1 MSPASSPP
9 SIPHD
14 RAPDPRDMATVAVIG
29 SGAVG
34 SYYGA
39 RLAQAGHDVRFLLRR
54 DYDAVAERGLRVES
68 HHGDFVI
75 ERPSIARDP
84 ADIGPVD
91 WVLCGLKATSLDDA
105 PALIRPCLGP
115 DTRVLAIMNG
125 LGIEE
130 ALAASLG
137 TERIF
142 GGLAFTCL
150 NRGEPGTVHHYEYGQ
165 IVIAHLHDDPAE
177 LNRALDLWRGATV
190 DVSSAPSLLRA
201 RWEKLCWNVPFN
213 GLTVAAGGVTT
224 EVVVTD
230 PALRE
235 QARALMEEVVAAG
248 NADLAAHDSAERIDG
263 EAVITRMFD
272 LTDVMGPY
280 RPSTLIDFL
289 EGRAIEVDAIFA
301 EPARRARALRVPTP
315 RLDQLAAL
323 LATLDP
329 ARARL
334 GS

>member
-1 MSPASSPP
+1 
-9 SIPHD
+9 
-14 RAPDPRDMATVAVIG
+14 MATVAVIG
-29 SGAVG
+29 AGAVG

-54 DYDAVAERGLRVES
+54 DYEAVAARGLRVES
-68 HHGDFVI
+68 HHGDFVL
-75 ERPSIARDP
+75 ERPPIARDP

-115 DTRVLAIMNG
+115 ETRVLAIMNG

-130 ALAASLG
+130 ALVGLLG
-137 TERIF
+137 SERIF

-165 IVIAHLHDDPAE
+165 VVIAHLHDDPAE
-177 LNRALDLWRGATV
+177 LDRALALWQGATV
-190 DVSSAPSLLRA
+190 EVSSAPSLLRA

-224 EVVVTD
+224 EAIVTD

-235 QARALMEEVVAAG
+235 EARVLMEEVVAAG
-248 NADLAAHDSAERIDG
+248 NAALAAAGSAERIDG
-263 EAVITRMFD
+263 EAVIARMFA

-289 EGRAIEVDAIFA
+289 DGRAIEVQAIFA
-301 EPARRARALRVPTP
+301 EPARRARALGVPTP
-315 RLDQLAAL
+315 RIDRLAAL
-323 LATLDP
+323 LATLNP
-329 ARARL
+329 AV
-334 GS
+334 

>member
-1 MSPASSPP
+1 
-9 SIPHD
+9 
-14 RAPDPRDMATVAVIG
+14 MATVAVIG
-29 SGAVG
+29 AGAVG

-54 DYDAVAERGLRVES
+54 DYEAVAERGLRIES
-68 HHGDFVI
+68 HRGDFVI
-75 ERPSIARDP
+75 ERPTIARDP
-84 ADIGPVD
+84 AAIGQVD

-105 PALIRPCLGP
+105 PALIRPCLSP

-130 ALAASLG
+130 ALAESLG
-137 TERIF
+137 TEHIF
-142 GGLAFTCL
+142 GGLGFTCL
-150 NRGEPGTVHHYEYGQ
+150 NRGEPGTVHHYGYGQ
-165 IVIAHLHDDPAE
+165 VVIAHLHDDPAE
-177 LNRALDLWRGATV
+177 LDRALALWQGAV
-190 DVSSAPSLLRA
+190 VEVSSAPSLLRA

-224 EVVVTD
+224 EVIVTD
-230 PALRE
+230 AALRE
-235 QARALMEEVVAAG
+235 DARALMEEVVAAG
-248 NADLAAHDSAERIDG
+248 NAELATQNSPERIDG
-263 EAVITRMFD
+263 EAVITRMFA

-301 EPARRARALRVPTP
+301 EPARRARALGVPTP

-323 LATLDP
+323 LATLNP
-329 ARARL
+329 AV
-334 GS
+334 

>member
-1 MSPASSPP
+1 MAS
-9 SIPHD
+9 
-14 RAPDPRDMATVAVIG
+14 VAVIG
-29 SGAVG
+29 AGAVG

-54 DYDAVAERGLRVES
+54 DYEAVAARGLRVES
-68 HHGDFVI
+68 HHGDFVL

-84 ADIGPVD
+84 ADIGPVE

-115 DTRVLAIMNG
+115 ETRVLAIMNG

-137 TERIF
+137 SERIF
-142 GGLAFTCL
+142 GGLGFTCI
-150 NRGEPGTVHHYEYGQ
+150 NRGEPGVIHHYEYGQ
-165 IVIAHLHDDPAE
+165 IAIAHLHDDPAE
-177 LNRALDLWRGATV
+177 LDRALALWQGATV
-190 DVSSAPSLLRA
+190 EVASAPSLIRA

-224 EVVVTD
+224 EAIVTD

-235 QARALMEEVVAAG
+235 EARVLMEEVVAAG
-248 NADLAAHDSAERIDG
+248 NAALAAAGSAERIDG
-263 EAVITRMFD
+263 EAVIARMFA

-289 EGRAIEVDAIFA
+289 EGRAIEVEAIFA
-301 EPARRARALRVPTP
+301 EPARRARALGVPTP
-315 RLDQLAAL
+315 RMDSLAAL
-323 LATLDP
+323 LATLKP
-329 ARARL
+329 AV
-334 GS
+334 